1 MNKENKKQ
9 MNWKNIIVAAALIIA
24 GCSSLPH
31 TFVTTR
37 ADTGEWKVLE
47 IREGLSNDKAWAIF
61 VDTLSQK
68 YDLEVIQKDGGYI
81 RTAWKYTFIDGDKI
95 SNRYRT
101 RFVAKLSG
109 SPVWNQAQL
118 KCESNW
124 MEDEGWISGYD
135 SQLLKEM
142 YGDIQGKIGRVRR

>member
-1 MNKENKKQ
+1 MKFRLFSLV
-9 MNWKNIIVAAALIIA
+9 MGALIIA
-24 GCSSLPH
+24 GCSSLPR
-31 TFVTTR
+31 TFVATR
-37 ADTGEWKVLE
+37 GDVGEWKVLE
-47 IREGLSNDKAWAIF
+47 IREGLSNEQAWNIF

-81 RTAWKYTFIDGDKI
+81 RTAWKYTHLDGDKV
-95 SNRYRT
+95 SDRYRT

-109 SPVWNQAQL
+109 SPTWEKARL

-135 SQLLKEM
+135 THLLEEI